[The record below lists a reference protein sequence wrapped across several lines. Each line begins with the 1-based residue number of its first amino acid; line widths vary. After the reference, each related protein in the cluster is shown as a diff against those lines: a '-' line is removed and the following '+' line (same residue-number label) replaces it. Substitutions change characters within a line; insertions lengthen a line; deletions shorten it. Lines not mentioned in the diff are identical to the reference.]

1 MSDTRPNSAPVSQ
14 EEEERDP
21 DLDDAKIRALLD
33 EEQILELKG
42 VFEMFDVDGSGAIDA
57 KELKQVMQNL
67 GMNPTEEEVNRMMQE
82 ADEDDSGEIEFAEF
96 AILMG
101 KKLAENEQDEELVE
115 VFKLFDKDGDEK
127 LNALDLKQ
135 VFVELGMQN
144 ENMED
149 DCELL
154 IKVLEP
160 EEPGSLKFEEFVQA
174 FMAR

>member
-101 KKLAENEQDEELVE
+101 KKLAENE
-115 VFKLFDKDGDEK
+115 
-127 LNALDLKQ
+127 
-135 VFVELGMQN
+135 
-144 ENMED
+144 
-149 DCELL
+149 
-154 IKVLEP
+154 
-160 EEPGSLKFEEFVQA
+160 
-174 FMAR
+174 